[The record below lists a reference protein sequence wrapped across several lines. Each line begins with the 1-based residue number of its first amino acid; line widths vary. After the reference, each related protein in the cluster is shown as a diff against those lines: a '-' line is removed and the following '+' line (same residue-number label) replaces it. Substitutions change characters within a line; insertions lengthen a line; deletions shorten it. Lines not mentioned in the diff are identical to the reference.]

1 MPDAYTGMCKAS
13 FSVSTI
19 SCRPKKIPRGQI
31 WLKGTDV
38 FHGDNMRHI
47 RRNISN
53 FNGNSRDEMYRQTLQ
68 TRSDRLEMYID
79 IFYRISKYFSNLA
92 DK

>member
-1 MPDAYTGMCKAS
+1 MHRNFGL
-13 FSVSTI
+13 
-19 SCRPKKIPRGQI
+19 G
-31 WLKGTDV
+31 
-38 FHGDNMRHI
+38 
-47 RRNISN
+47 RNISN